1 MAKALYRDLSNV
13 ESEMKYIK
21 KDQPLEHDDRIEFKK
36 KIGLNNI
43 SFSYDPSS
51 RFVLQDITITIEKN
65 TTVAF
70 VGQTGC
76 GKTTLIDIL
85 LGLYKIKGDI
95 FVDDVK
101 IDNTN
106 LRKWQ
111 NRIGYV
117 PQDIFLIDDTITRNI
132 AFGVPDEEIEE
143 VKLVNAVKTA
153 NLYDFITEELPS
165 GFDTVVGERG
175 VRLSGGQRQR
185 LGIARAL
192 YHEPDVLVLDEA
204 TSSLDNETEG
214 LVMKAV
220 HDLMGEKTII
230 IVAHRMSTVIDADTI
245 YLLEKGKIVAEGTY
259 NALIEQSDRFK
270 TLANIV
276 YK

>member
-1 MAKALYRDLSNV
+1 
-13 ESEMKYIK
+13 
-21 KDQPLEHDDRIEFKK
+21 
-36 KIGLNNI
+36 
-43 SFSYDPSS
+43 
-51 RFVLQDITITIEKN
+51 
-65 TTVAF
+65 
-70 VGQTGC
+70 
-76 GKTTLIDIL
+76 LIDII
-85 LGLYKIKGDI
+85 LGLLEVNGDI
-95 FVDDVK
+95 FIDDIK

-111 NRIGYV
+111 NCIGYV
-117 PQDIFLIDDTITRNI
+117 PQDIFLIDDTITKNI
-132 AFGVPDEEIEE
+132 AFGVPDEEIEQA
-143 VKLVNAVKTA
+143 KLVNAVKTA
-153 NLYDFITEELPS
+153 NLYSFITEELPS

-175 VRLSGGQRQR
+175 IRLSGGQRQR

-192 YHEPDVLVLDEA
+192 YHDPDVLVLDEA

-214 LVMKAV
+214 FVMKAV

-230 IVAHRMSTVIDADTI
+230 IVAHRMSTVMDADTI

-259 NALIEQSDRFK
+259 NTLIEQSDRFK